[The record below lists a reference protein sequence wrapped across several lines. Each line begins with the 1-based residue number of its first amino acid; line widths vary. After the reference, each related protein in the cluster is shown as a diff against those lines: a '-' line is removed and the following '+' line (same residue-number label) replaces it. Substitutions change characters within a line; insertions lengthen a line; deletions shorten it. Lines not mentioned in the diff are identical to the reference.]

1 MVLEDQRVRDKIPD
15 LFVPLM
21 VHHLDDLNKV
31 LSPGLTLIRWTSL
44 NLPAF
49 VESAL
54 SALSKLELLIDRVV
68 SIHENQL
75 NFVLKEIQT
84 IPLCE
89 LPPNET
95 LTVEEFIATTASLTR
110 SATKVV
116 DTKSQI
122 VEKAANEL
130 ISLLIGPEVVLE
142 TPDDESSP
150 GAIATIR
157 MIEQRTKLQHE
168 AENLLLYFEQ
178 CNIDALVQLLK
189 SNLEAIRKRIYVHTQ
204 TYTDYTHKT
213 MTAHSPLFKSDI
225 SLVLPNVVMSP
236 TLDEVQQGLNQA
248 VGLITAL
255 TRKVIRWGQEKHTP
269 KPPEGEKPLH
279 SRTDI
284 RTRSRVLIQSQTT
297 SIQLKNYHR
306 PVSEHKEVM
315 KMVNALSTAINSTKK
330 LIDNSKDVFTVY
342 SDLWSEEQST
352 SIEEYTSKD
361 PSVYDFNNKM
371 EEYIELEAKIMAE
384 PDLITAGMHTRK
396 EYIATPT

>member
-1 MVLEDQRVRDKIPD
+1 MVLEDQRIRDKIPE
-15 LFVPLM
+15 LFAPLM
-21 VHHLDDLNKV
+21 IHHLDDLNKA

-49 VESAL
+49 IEAAL
-54 SALSKLELLIDRVV
+54 SALSKVELLIDRVI

-75 NFVLKEIQT
+75 NFVLKEMQT

-89 LPPNET
+89 LPLDET
-95 LTVEEFIATTASLTR
+95 LTVEEFISTTASLTS
-110 SATKVV
+110 SATKIV

-130 ISLLIGPEVVLE
+130 ISLLTGPEVVLE
-142 TPDDESSP
+142 KPDDESSP
-150 GAIATIR
+150 GAMATIR

-178 CNIDALVQLLK
+178 CNIDAQVQLLK
-189 SNLEAIRKRIYVHTQ
+189 SNLEAIRKRIYVPTQ

-213 MTAHSPLFKSDI
+213 LTTHSPLFKSDI

-236 TLDEVQQGLNQA
+236 TLDDIQQGLNQA

-255 TRKVIRWGQEKHTP
+255 TKNVIRWGQETHTP
-269 KPPEGEKPLH
+269 KPPEGKRPSN

-297 SIQLKNYHR
+297 SVQLKNYYR
-306 PVSEHKEVM
+306 PVSEHKEVV
-315 KMVNALSTAINSTKK
+315 KLVGALSTAINSTKK
-330 LIDNSKDVFTVY
+330 LVDGSKDVFTVY

-352 SIEEYTSKD
+352 SIEEYTSRN
-361 PSVYDFNNKM
+361 PSVYEFNNKM

-384 PDLITAGMHTRK
+384 PDLIAAGTV
-396 EYIATPT
+396 